1 MSLSSSENLLIE
13 MKMTFFVSNGQVRII
28 VLSAGIQTQVKTTKW
43 KKPDV
48 EHQKLVKNDDHF
60 LPLITHIVQTSGCN
74 NATKKR
80 SEVDRDTASRLQFM
94 SRCNADAA
102 YRLQSNSP
110 F

>member
-43 KKPDV
+43 KEPDA

-60 LPLITHIVQTSGCN
+60 LPLITHSP
-74 NATKKR
+74 
-80 SEVDRDTASRLQFM
+80 DTWL
-94 SRCNADAA
+94 
-102 YRLQSNSP
+102 
-110 F
+110 